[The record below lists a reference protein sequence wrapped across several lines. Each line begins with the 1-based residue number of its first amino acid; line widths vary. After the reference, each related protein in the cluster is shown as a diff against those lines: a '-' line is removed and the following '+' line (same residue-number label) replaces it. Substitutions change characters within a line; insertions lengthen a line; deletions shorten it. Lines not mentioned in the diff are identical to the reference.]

1 MLDSE
6 SIYSTSVG
14 REHGARNGCFGL
26 FFYPGVYSRA
36 GNGSMHKIRLKRPWQ
51 RIAGPEREV
60 LKVDVPDLEP
70 VLASFI
76 SQGDVVVYQRNF
88 NSPTGLTVAN
98 TVQLKISEWSGILQT
113 VHVNEVSFSSPV
125 APWEI
130 DISKFLQGHNRI
142 EVKLVSATGEVP
154 CLTGDVV
161 LMIQENGE

>member
-1 MLDSE
+1 M
-6 SIYSTSVG
+6 
-14 REHGARNGCFGL
+14 
-26 FFYPGVYSRA
+26 
-36 GNGSMHKIRLKRPWQ
+36 
-51 RIAGPEREV
+51 
-60 LKVDVPDLEP
+60 
-70 VLASFI
+70 
-76 SQGDVVVYQRNF
+76 VYQRNF

-154 CLTGDVV
+154 CLTGSVV
-161 LMIQENGE
+161 LMIQEDGE